1 MNPAMYIFLNR
12 ELDMSVGK
20 AAAQAGHAVHLAID
34 SQGARNLEGKNELY
48 RAWMQ
53 SGYTKLVM
61 EARDATHLMTL
72 ERYFNEHG
80 YANYVVIDEGRT
92 EVAAHS
98 ITALAVEVV
107 DRDDPRAWIFKE
119 FKLYR
124 DRSEK
129 GKIELEPKKGLFG
142 KKKP

>member
-12 ELDMSVGK
+12 ELGMSVGK
-20 AAAQAGHAVHLAID
+20 ASAQAAHAACLAVVAPVD
-34 SQGARNLEGKNELY
+34 YADDPDGGPW
-48 RAWMQ
+48 RAWW
-53 SGYTKLVM
+53 STGYTKLVM

-80 YANYVVIDEGRT
+80 YKNYVVIDEGRT
-92 EVAAHS
+92 EIAAHS
-98 ITALAVEVV
+98 LTALATEVV

-124 DRSEK
+124 DRSPK
-129 GKIELEPKKGLFG
+129 RIELEPKKGLFG
-142 KKKP
+142 KKKS